1 MERSDL
7 RRLIGNYTNMCMYV
21 CIFVYKRE
29 LRVLTFCFL
38 DNQTGVRVIFLY
50 DSLKSFH
57 IHMLIYL
64 CVRVCIG
71 IYVWLLGVLWYNFDG
86 FGRKLFDLG
95 VVKAW
100 TTSD

>member
-1 MERSDL
+1 
-7 RRLIGNYTNMCMYV
+7 MYV
-21 CIFVYKRE
+21 CIFVYTRE
-29 LRVLTFCFL
+29 LRVLRRRSVFL
-38 DNQTGVRVIFLY
+38 TTKRGVRVIFSC
-50 DSLKSFH
+50 DSFKSFH

-64 CVRVCIG
+64 CVRMCVW